1 MSEQITPNTSPTDA
15 PSPAPTDSPPNRP
28 TPDPNQRLMVSRPD
42 LEQIH
47 AHLTSA
53 YRAYQTRRLRQ
64 AILILEHILQI
75 RS

>member
-1 MSEQITPNTSPTDA
+1 MSEQFPPNASPTDA
-15 PSPAPTDSPPNRP
+15 PSPASHASPPDHP
-28 TPDPNQRLMVSRPD
+28 DFDPNQRLLVSRPD

-53 YRAYQTRRLRQ
+53 YRVYQTRRLRQ
-64 AILILEHILQI
+64 AILILEHILQM